1 LFSYYFAACGP
12 VVVMGLRRTVVN
24 WLKAMLLM
32 VVLGAILYGVNLVL
46 NKSAPVESPMPNGAW
61 SGMDGPIAPPS
72 VNPGTAGTNAPPGNA
87 PPSYGQAPPAPSAY
101 GANNNSTTN
110 PQTGYAP
117 TSSYPSSAPPAN
129 ASVYGANTTPT
140 TAVATPN
147 GNSSNTAPPP
157 AAATSSYTSGGYG
170 SAAPPAATPEQSHST
185 IPATTVGLT
194 TSNAN
199 PNTAGAA
206 AFASA
211 MDLVTTTL
219 REGRL
224 AEGLQRLTLFY
235 DDPQL
240 KPEEAKQLDDLL
252 GRLAGTVVYSRQHL
266 LVPPYEIKPGDRLE
280 TIANEYQVPAALL
293 AKINGIGD
301 PDHLT
306 AGNKLK
312 VIRGP
317 FNAFVNL
324 NKREVTLVV
333 QQCYAGRFKLVGM
346 GKEAAAL
353 NGTYKVDRKS
363 LDPRYHPPS
372 EAARQ
377 GLPLIHHW
385 VDFGDGF
392 GFCGLADPNVADD
405 PRGLTLSS
413 RDAEDLFDILSV
425 GSSIIVRP

>member
-1 LFSYYFAACGP
+1 
-12 VVVMGLRRTVVN
+12 MN

-46 NKSAPVESPMPNGAW
+46 NKSTPVESPMPNGAW

-72 VNPGTAGTNAPPGNA
+72 VTPGSAGTNPPPGNA
-87 PPSYGQAPPAPSAY
+87 PPSYGQVPAAPSAF
-101 GANNNSTTN
+101 GSNNYSTTT
-110 PQTGYAP
+110 PQTGNA
-117 TSSYPSSAPPAN
+117 SANSYPSSAPPTN
-129 ASVYGANTTPT
+129 ASVYGSNTTPT
-140 TAVATPN
+140 TTAATPN
-147 GNSSNTAPPP
+147 GNSNNTAPPP
-157 AAATSSYTSGGYG
+157 AAATSSYSSGGYG
-170 SAAPPAATPEQSHST
+170 SAAPPAAASEQSHAT
-185 IPATTVGLT
+185 IPATPVGLT
-194 TSNAN
+194 TTNAN
-199 PNTAGAA
+199 SSSPTTGNSAGAA
-206 AFASA
+206 AFSSA
-211 MDLVTTTL
+211 MDLVTATL
-219 REGRL
+219 REGHL

-240 KPEEAKQLDDLL
+240 KPEETKQLNDLL

-266 LVPPYEIKPGDRLE
+266 LVPPYEVKAGDRLE
-280 TIANEYQVPAALL
+280 TIANEFQVPAALL

-346 GKEAAAL
+346 GKDAAAL